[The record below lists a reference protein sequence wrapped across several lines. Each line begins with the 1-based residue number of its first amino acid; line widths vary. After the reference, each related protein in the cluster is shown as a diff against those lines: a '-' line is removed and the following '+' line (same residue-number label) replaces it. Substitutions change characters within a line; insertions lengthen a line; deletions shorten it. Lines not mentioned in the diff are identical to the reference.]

1 MADSKNIVMVVYN
14 PPTTDFPYL
23 SVAFVPGS
31 DEPVVATFATAA
43 EAEHYNKV
51 AALELARNMRD
62 A

>member
-1 MADSKNIVMVVYN
+1 MVVYN